1 MTDAPA
7 TIGHNS
13 PPEAIIEMSIDDLFA
28 EAELYLDGTP
38 IESEGQAE
46 AVKVL
51 LDRLRQHRKLS
62 DDKRAEEKRPHDDAA
77 KAVQAKWKPL
87 LDKCD
92 TASNAIKAA
101 LTGWLARQEAE
112 RIAREEAARAEADR
126 LQREAEAAKAAAD
139 PTNLSA
145 TRTANARAEVAA
157 SALKAANRIG
167 KEKVHAK
174 GEGRAVGLRTYWEA
188 DLSDPVAA
196 LKHYRQAQPE
206 ALKAW
211 LLEQAQRDV
220 RAGSR
225 SIPGF
230 NITEQ
235 RKAA

>member
-1 MTDAPA
+1 MTISNNP
-7 TIGHNS
+7 

-101 LTGWLARQEAE
+101 LTRWLAKQEAE
-112 RIAREEAARAEADR
+112 RIAREEAARTEAER

-139 PTNLSA
+139 PANL
-145 TRTANARAEVAA
+145 TEVRTANARAEVAA

-167 KEKVHAK
+167 NEKVAAK
-174 GEGRAVGLRTYWEA
+174 GEGRAVSLRTSYRAEVTDHTAFSRWAWVHRRAEYEA
-188 DLSDPVAA
+188 FLNDLAEREGRRGPV
-196 LKHYRQAQPE
+196 
-206 ALKAW
+206 
-211 LLEQAQRDV
+211 
-220 RAGSR
+220 
-225 SIPGF
+225 SIPGMTVH
-230 NITEQ
+230 TE